1 MKNQFLF
8 LYVRACVRVCV
19 CVCVCVCK
27 CMLVLHPII
36 FHFIGCRA
44 QGIYSEYKTDKV
56 ELAD

>member
-8 LYVRACVRVCV
+8 LYVRACVCV
-19 CVCVCVCK
+19 CVCVCVRK

-36 FHFIGCRA
+36 FHFTGCRA
-44 QGIYSEYKTDKV
+44 QGICSEYKTDKV